1 MAQAFR
7 RVAALVG
14 TYIAIAALTP
24 SRVLAHT
31 TLERSRPGKDAHLA
45 EAPRELR
52 LRFSGPIEMVFTRLR
67 LLGPDSVEV
76 TLGEL
81 RLDSARTV
89 VAPIRGP
96 LTAGT
101 YTVIWQIA
109 AADGHPIRGR
119 YSFTIAPGAAG
130 LATPDSAGQSDAPA
144 VAPAPGAHHDPT
156 SMPRG
161 EGFDAESPLYVG
173 VRWVTFATLLG
184 ILGAVAFRFVVL
196 GLLNRRAGEDGQ
208 HVVHERA
215 SARAATVG
223 LTATAVLGVA
233 ALARLLAQ
241 SVAMH
246 GPDEPLSSS
255 MMLAMVSRTV
265 WGWGWILQI
274 VAVILAVAGFGL
286 ARSGRRMGWP
296 LAGLAA
302 VALAFTPGLS
312 GHAASSPRL
321 TSAAVI
327 ADGLHVIGAGGWLGS
342 LLVVLVAGIPAA
354 ASLGEAK
361 RGAAVADVVNAFSP
375 TALIF
380 AGVAAATGVFAA
392 WLHVGAWAALWQS
405 EYGRLLLIKLI
416 VLSIVAGTG
425 AFNWRRVRPRLGD
438 DLGTKRIRRSATVE
452 VVVAAI
458 VLLVTAILVA
468 TPPPMDAAS
477 MGP

>member
-7 RVAALVG
+7 RIAALAG
-14 TYIAIAALTP
+14 TCLAIAALTP
-24 SRVLAHT
+24 SRAVAHT
-31 TLERSRPGKDAHLA
+31 TLERSRPAKDAHLA

-52 LRFSGPIEMVFTRLR
+52 LRFSGPIEMIFTRLR
-67 LLGPDSVEV
+67 LIGPDSVEV
-76 TLGEL
+76 TLGDF

-89 VAPIRGP
+89 VAPIQGP
-96 LTAGT
+96 LTPGT

-119 YSFTIAPGAAG
+119 YSFTIAPGATGLTVGDRAG
-130 LATPDSAGQSDAPA
+130 EPDTPT
-144 VAPAPGAHHDPT
+144 VAPAPGGHHDPT
-156 SMPRG
+156 SMPTG
-161 EGFDAESPLYVG
+161 EGFDAESPLYIA

-208 HVVHERA
+208 HIIHELA

-223 LTATAVLGVA
+223 LTAAGVLGVA
-233 ALARLLAQ
+233 ALARLVAQ
-241 SVAMH
+241 SYAMH
-246 GPDEPLSSS
+246 GPDESLSSS
-255 MMLAMVSRTV
+255 MILAMVSRTI
-265 WGWGWILQI
+265 WGWGWLLQVAAVVI
-274 VAVILAVAGFGL
+274 AVIGFAL
-286 ARSGRRMGWP
+286 ARSSRRGGWP

-302 VALAFTPGLS
+302 IALAFTPGLS

-354 ASLGEAK
+354 VSLGEAK

-375 TALIF
+375 TALLF
-380 AGVAAATGVFAA
+380 AGVAAATGVFSA
-392 WLHVGAWAALWQS
+392 WLHVGAWGSLWQS

-452 VVVAAI
+452 VVVAAV